1 MRVHQET
8 VSLRGRPRALLDL
21 TEELSAVVQR
31 SLVTTGVCS
40 LFLRHT
46 SAGLLIQ
53 ENADPAVLRDLARWI
68 EGLAPESDDYEHA
81 QEGPDDMPGHL
92 RAVLT
97 RQSESIPVTDGRL
110 ALGTWQGVYL
120 YEHRAHAGARQVVIT
135 VIGA

>member
-1 MRVHQET
+1 MRIHQESLT
-8 VSLRGRPRALLDL
+8 LRGRPRALTDF
-21 TEELSAVVQR
+21 TEELARAVSRSQVQ
-31 SLVTTGVCS
+31 TGLCS

-53 ENADPAVLRDLARWI
+53 ENADPAVLRDLARWV
-68 EGLAPESDDYEHA
+68 ERLAPESSGYEHD

-97 RQSESIPVTDGRL
+97 RQSETIPIQEGRL

-120 YEHRAHAGARQVVIT
+120 YEHRSGGHMREVVVT
-135 VIGA
+135 VIGE